1 MIEFII
7 LFIIF
12 LYLSYDNIKASISF
26 LIILYILPS
35 HFLPLKIEENRI
47 MIFIVT
53 LFMLYL
59 YHFSTIKCSNKLK
72 KN

>member
-35 HFLPLKIEENRI
+35 HFWPLKIEENRTI
-47 MIFIVT
+47 IFIVT
-53 LFMLYL
+53 LFMLSL
-59 YHFSTIKCSNKLK
+59 YHFIIIKCSNKLK